1 MDFSAFAVPNKLE
14 SVHLELYGTLTDDIS
29 AFAKFSELSQL
40 TSVFI
45 GYSNS
50 QGQPL
55 QDLNPLSVFAAS
67 RELAQA
73 EFNVAQTDLN
83 YTYLM
88 AYNQILNENS

>member
-1 MDFSAFAVPNKLE
+1 MNLWVCRGENNITRGLAEANVVPQKLHANF
-14 SVHLELYGTLTDDIS
+14 VRFHLWINC
-29 AFAKFSELSQL
+29 
-40 TSVFI
+40 
-45 GYSNS
+45 SNS